1 MTSED
6 ATTATL
12 TVRDREI
19 LAINQAM
26 LESVLRGDWQAYAAS
41 CSSDVSCF
49 EAETNGVLVEGLPFH
64 RFYFSDAD
72 SGNTTS
78 VAATAQVTIAR
89 PHLRWLSDDVVVLSY
104 TRLVQRQS
112 NGAFSTSSCCE
123 TRIWQRR
130 QDHWQQVHV
139 HRS

>member
-1 MTSED
+1 MTSQE
-6 ATTATL
+6 ATTANL
-12 TVRDREI
+12 SARDREI

-26 LESVLRGDWQAYAAS
+26 LESVLRCDWQAYAAS

-64 RFYFSDAD
+64 RFYFADAN
-72 SGNTTS
+72 SPTVSSEPAG
-78 VAATAQVTIAR
+78 AEVTMAR
-89 PHLRWLSDDVVVLSY
+89 PHLRWLSDDDVVVSY
-104 TRLVQRQS
+104 TRLVQRQC
-112 NGAFSTSSCCE
+112 NGAFTTSNCCE

-130 QDHWQQVHV
+130 QDRWQQVHV

>member
-1 MTSED
+1 MTSEE

-12 TVRDREI
+12 TARDREI

-64 RFYFSDAD
+64 RFYFSDSE
-72 SGNTTS
+72 SGTDTNEP
-78 VAATAQVTIAR
+78 AAAQVTMAR
-89 PHLRWLSDDVVVLSY
+89 PHLRWLSDDVVVVSY

-112 NGAFSTSSCCE
+112 NGTFTTSSCCE

-130 QDHWQQVHV
+130 QDRFQQVHV